1 MRPILVDSSVWVDFF
16 KDRETAAVAA
26 MEAAT
31 LADREIVTADLV
43 IMEVLQ
49 GFRLSR
55 DVRTAEAMFGRL
67 TCHLVGG
74 EQRARLAAEN
84 YRTLRGA
91 GVTPR
96 SPIDVLIATC
106 CLEEG
111 LELLADD
118 RDFRLMAPHLGLAL
132 HELTLN

>member
-1 MRPILVDSSVWVDFF
+1 MRSILVDSSVWIDFYR
-16 KDRETAAVAA
+16 KRETAATTAFKAA
-26 MEAAT
+26 
-31 LADREIVTADLV
+31 LRADREIVTADLV

-74 EQRARLAAEN
+74 ERRARLAAEH
-84 YRTLRGA
+84 YRTLRGT

-96 SPIDVLIATC
+96 SAIDVLIATC
-106 CLEEG
+106 CVEED

-132 HELTLN
+132 HGLPI

>member
-16 KDRETAAVAA
+16 KDRETAATVAL
-26 MEAAT
+26 EAAT
-31 LADREIVTADLV
+31 RVDREIVTADLV
-43 IMEVLQ
+43 VMEVLQ

-55 DVRTAEAMFGRL
+55 DVRTAEAMFSRL
-67 TCHLVGG
+67 PCHLLGG
-74 EQRARLAAEN
+74 ERRARLAAEN
-84 YRTLRGA
+84 YRALRGA

-106 CLEEG
+106 CVEDA

-132 HELTLN
+132 HGLPIN

>member
-1 MRPILVDSSVWVDFF
+1 MRPILVDSSVWIDFYR
-16 KDRETAAVAA
+16 KRETAATTAFKAA
-26 MEAAT
+26 VR
-31 LADREIVTADLV
+31 ADREIVIADL
-43 IMEVLQ
+43 IMMEVLQ

-55 DVRTAEAMFGRL
+55 DVRTAEATFGRL
-67 TCHLVGG
+67 TCYLLGG
-74 EQRARLAAEN
+74 QRRVRLAAEN

-106 CLEEG
+106 CIEDD

-118 RDFRLMAPHLGLAL
+118 RDFRLMAPHIGLAL
-132 HELTLN
+132 HGLPIN